1 MRGDQF
7 FTQLSTKPPFTKLHP
22 KVGGFFKDYFSKEK
36 VARFGEQSVVNTHF
50 PPYPSR
56 AFDNLVEGF
65 SLIGDAAA
73 RRLYS
78 VTLAVTNR
86 CPFDCWHCYNA
97 GRNQADLP
105 TKTIQ
110 RLATQLQDAGVVMV
124 TLTGGEPMV
133 RNDLEEIADAFDD
146 RTCLI
151 LGTTGAGLSE
161 ERARQLRKA
170 GLFGV
175 GISLDSTD
183 PREHDRLRGK
193 AGAFQTALDALKIS
207 AAAGLYPY
215 IVSVATRRFIQ
226 PDYFYP
232 FMRFAADAGAMEVH
246 LLEPS
251 ASGKL
256 AGQSDV
262 LLTKAERDRILA
274 YQKEVAQDDSLP
286 ILSSYAYLE
295 GADAFGCGAGLTH
308 LYIDGSGEV
317 CPCQLVPLS
326 FGNVAQEPFS
336 AIHAR
341 MGRQFRRPRTYCI
354 GTLVNPKMPDGQRPT
369 PPEISDRICAEHL
382 PESHAVPRFF
392 QIRSESQN
400 EVGRHELEAAYNRV
414 HDDYDD
420 FWVTEA
426 AAPVDDLVTK
436 LRFDGSEAV
445 FEAGCG
451 TGYATALLSR
461 RAGNVVAADISEGM
475 LANAR
480 RRLWMQGAKNV
491 LFVTGD
497 ALEILAAEGPFEL
510 VFSSWVLGYIPL
522 APFFSTA
529 AEGLAPG
536 GRLAFVVHKEN
547 SPREPLEIFA
557 QLVARDPT
565 VLTQRVA
572 FDFPRDLAQIKQQ
585 MAAAGLD
592 IEYLW
597 EGSVTFR
604 YDTSEGVLEHLIK
617 SGAGTAFH
625 DAIDPARRGAL
636 TQEFLDIFA
645 SRHYDPNGYEVSH
658 EYVAC
663 IAKRT

>member
-1 MRGDQF
+1 MRGDEF
-7 FTQLSTKPPFTKLHP
+7 FAHLSSRPPFTKLHP
-22 KVGGFFKDYFSKEK
+22 TVGGFFEEYLSEEK

-56 AFDNLVEGF
+56 AFDNLVKGF
-65 SLIGDAAA
+65 SLIGDVTQ

-97 GRNQADLP
+97 GRSQTDLP
-105 TKTIQ
+105 LESMQ
-110 RLATQLQDAGVVMV
+110 SLAAQLQDAGAVMV
-124 TLTGGEPMV
+124 TLTGGEPLV
-133 RNDLEEIADAFDD
+133 RNDLEEIATAFDD

-151 LGTTGAGLSE
+151 LGTTGTGLSE
-161 ERARQLRKA
+161 ERARRIRKA

-175 GISLDSTD
+175 GVSLDSTD
-183 PREHDRLRGK
+183 RGEHDRLRGK
-193 AGAFQTALDALKIS
+193 KGAFQTALDALKIS
-207 AAAGLYPY
+207 AEAGLYPY
-215 IVSVATRRFIQ
+215 IVSVATRAFIQ
-226 PDYFYP
+226 PDHFHA
-232 FMRFAADAGAMEVH
+232 FMQMAADAGAMEVH

-256 AGQSDV
+256 AGRFDV
-262 LLTKAERDRILA
+262 LLNGSEKDRILA
-274 YQKEVAQDDSLP
+274 YQKEVAQDNRLP

-326 FGNVAQEPFS
+326 FGNVAHEPF
-336 AIHAR
+336 AQIHAR
-341 MGRQFRRPRTYCI
+341 MGRHFRRPRAGCV
-354 GTLVNPKMPDGQRPT
+354 GTLLNPTMPNGQRPT
-369 PPEISDRICAEHL
+369 PPEISDSICREHL

-392 QIRSESQN
+392 RIRSEARD
-400 EVGRHELEAAYNRV
+400 EVGRDELEAAYNRV
-414 HDDYDD
+414 HDDYDE

-426 AAPVDDLVTK
+426 AGPVEDLVGK
-436 LRFDGSEAV
+436 LRWQGTEAV

-451 TGYATALLSR
+451 TGYATGILSR

-475 LANAR
+475 LADAR
-480 RRLWMQGAKNV
+480 RRLWFQGAKNV
-491 LFVTGD
+491 IFLTGD
-497 ALEILAAEGPFEL
+497 ALEILSSEGPFEV

-522 APFFSTA
+522 TPFFSTA
-529 AEGLAPG
+529 AAGLTSG

-572 FDFPRDLAQIKQQ
+572 FDFPRDLAHIEHE
-585 MAAAGLD
+585 MAVAGLD
-592 IEYLW
+592 IEHLW
-597 EGSVTFR
+597 EGAITFR
-604 YDTSEGVLEHLIK
+604 YDTAEGVLEHLLK

-625 DAIDPARRGAL
+625 DAIDPARRDAL
-636 TQEFLDIFA
+636 TREFLEIFA
-645 SRHYDPNGYEVSH
+645 DRHRGPNGYEVSH

-663 IAKRT
+663 IAARP